1 MLVTSLFPIRVH
13 SRVSRALLLLFALAL
28 VAHAGSLRT
37 REGKFLEG
45 NVQLDAPA
53 GVKVT
58 LANGQQQA
66 FPFASLEQVVFT
78 ASSPTSLPPEV
89 AALMKGQG
97 LGLLGTYYER
107 VDLSGRAVHRLDETI
122 NFDWELG
129 EPIAGV
135 QKDYFSARW
144 AGQLEAPVSGKFT
157 FHLDADDGARLWV
170 GDRLICDAWRI
181 SDSSE
186 ISGTMDLQAGQRYD
200 FRIEY
205 YDNLGPAHLRLTW
218 SAPGIPKSLIPR
230 SQLHPILAVKPTD
243 NKGLLA
249 AYFRRTELDSIS
261 AVTRLDPQLD
271 FTWGNNAPV
280 AEVPA
285 ESFSVRWSG
294 QVTAPFTESHTFH
307 VEAGG
312 GVRVW
317 LDGQR
322 ILDQWRDQPGE
333 FYSTVVPLTAGQKY
347 DLRVEHSST
356 NKEAKLRL
364 LWSSASQRKSVIP
377 ATALSPSQPARP
389 AGAKPVHGLLGT
401 YFSRA
406 DCSSEVLKRV
416 DAQVNFDWADKPAAL
431 GVPTEDFSVR
441 WTGQVQVQHTENHTF
456 HLETDDGVRVWVGD
470 KQVIDEWR
478 QQATTVVSLPVP
490 LTAGQFYPLTIEY
503 FSAKPPALVK
513 LKWSSPS
520 TPLGII
526 PANRLYPPHAPSTPA
541 PGERRLGLDRGVV
554 TWDGSFL
561 AAPPVAGDDT
571 ALQFGGA
578 QKDFSLSTVNAARL
592 IFQNVSAQR
601 AAKVEPGRSG
611 VLLVNGDFVDG
622 EFKGLDRG
630 RVKLSSVLFGLKFF
644 DANYEVVAVILREPA
659 PGTPQFLIRASD
671 GSVLLVKKF
680 AITPEGLTIED
691 ATLRG
696 YKVPAQEL
704 VEVRQGS
711 GTNLFSASLR
721 LGPQS
726 LHAQMA
732 RADAAAEREWK
743 AKAEAVRNVV
753 LAENDKRAR
762 MDDEEQRKI
771 RTELDAVT
779 EAERTLKSATAKL
792 TANQEALAKA
802 RVELKD
808 AEAKA
813 EELRLAAKKAV
824 EVHDARIVETE
835 KHSAQHDKGKAAYS
849 QRGQE
854 LLVATR
860 TRDVRQSTLN
870 NEVSAAE
877 SAVSSARNR
886 LAAAKQDE
894 LNRMK
899 SAEANRKAAA
909 LVAEQGEAARV
920 KIEAAWK
927 AMQADAVKAVAAR
940 DEAKK
945 LMDKVAAE
953 SASAVKKAADSKL
966 AADKATTESAAKA
979 KAVTDARAHADKL
992 AAKAAAEKTAA
1003 EAAATLAKT
1012 AADKA
1017 ATELASS
1024 LKAAA
1029 DLKQAAD
1036 QATSDSAAKAKTAA
1050 AARVTADKLAA
1061 TAVTEKA
1068 AAEAAANLAKAAADK
1083 AATDLASAMKKAAD
1097 SKLVADKASTESA
1110 ARAKAATDAR
1120 AAADKLTAKAAT
1132 EKAAAEAAANLAKT
1146 AADKAAS
1153 DLTSSLKAAADH
1165 KLAADQAASDS
1176 AAKAKT
1182 AAAARASADKV
1193 AATAV
1198 TEKAAAEAAATLA
1211 KTAADKAATDLASAM
1226 KKAADSKLVADKATT
1241 ESAARAKAATDARAS
1256 ADKLAAQA
1264 ATEKAAAEAA
1274 WNLAKTAADKAATEL
1289 TNSLKV
1295 ANDNKLAAEKATT
1308 ESAAKAKAVTDAR
1321 ANADKLAAKAATE
1334 KAAAEAAATLA
1345 KTAADKAAT
1354 DLASAMKKAADS
1366 KLAADKATTESAAR
1380 AKAATD
1386 ARASADKLAAQ
1397 AATEKAAA
1405 EAAWNLAK
1413 TAADKAAAE
1422 LASALKASADNKLAA
1437 DKLNTELAAATRTAE
1452 AARVKRDALQADEA
1466 AKKRDLDRLAA
1477 ESTVKAAAAK
1487 TAQAAFE
1494 KTEREVKEARGK
1506 AEAMLQQAEAKLAE
1520 LKAGREKEL
1529 ALLNAKVTELEA
1541 ARKAL
1546 DKANSELWNHILK
1559 LAQERDALKLQRTN
1573 AESAL
1578 GRASTELSLRQRGVQ
1593 SAETLVTQ
1601 ATEMKLAGEKLLT
1614 VAKAAVDKRARAQF
1628 K

>member
-1 MLVTSLFPIRVH
+1 MTRLPFLPIRAH
-13 SRVSRALLLLFALAL
+13 PRVLRALLCFLGCATVLT
-28 VAHAGSLRT
+28 AHAGSLRT

-107 VDLSGRAVHRLDETI
+107 VDLSGRAVHRLDESI

-129 EPIAGV
+129 EPITGV

-200 FRIEY
+200 FRLEY

-218 SAPGIPKSLIPR
+218 SAPGIPKSVIPR
-230 SQLHPILAVKPTD
+230 SQLHPNLAVKPTD

-249 AYFRRTELDSIS
+249 AYFRRTELDSSS
-261 AVTRLDPQLD
+261 AVTRLDAQLD

-285 ESFSVRWSG
+285 ESFSARWSG
-294 QVTAPFTESHTFH
+294 QVTAQFTESHTFH

-322 ILDQWRDQPGE
+322 ILDQWREQPGE
-333 FYSTVVPLTAGQKY
+333 YYSTVVPLTAGQKY
-347 DLRVEHSST
+347 DLRIEHFST
-356 NKEAKLRL
+356 SKEAKLRL

-377 ATALSPSQPARP
+377 AAALTPSQPARP

-441 WTGQVQVQHTENHTF
+441 WTGQVQAQHTENHTF
-456 HLETDDGVRVWVGD
+456 HVETDDGVRVWVGD

-526 PANRLYPPHAPSTPA
+526 PANRLYPPHAPSAPA

-561 AAPPVAGDDT
+561 AAPLVAGDDT

-592 IFQNVSAQR
+592 IFQNLSAQR

-622 EFKGLDRG
+622 EFKGLERG

-659 PGTPQFLIRASD
+659 PGTPQFRIRASD

-711 GTNLFSASLR
+711 GTNLFSASLQ

-726 LHAQMA
+726 LHAQVA
-732 RADAAAEREWK
+732 KVDAAAEREWK

-779 EAERTLKSATAKL
+779 EADRTLKTATAKL
-792 TANQEALAKA
+792 TALQEALAKA
-802 RVELKD
+802 RAELKD

-813 EELRLAAKKAV
+813 EELRLAAKKAT
-824 EVHDARIVETE
+824 EAYDAKIAETDRH
-835 KHSAQHDKGKAAYS
+835 KAQHDKGKATYS

-854 LLVATR
+854 LLAATR
-860 TRDVRQSTLN
+860 TRDTTQTRLN
-870 NEVSAAE
+870 NEVLAAE
-877 SAVSSARNR
+877 QALSSARNR
-886 LAAAKQDE
+886 LASAKQDE

-909 LVAEQGEAARV
+909 LAAEQGEAARV
-920 KIEAAWK
+920 KVEAAWK
-927 AMQADAVKAVAAR
+927 ATQADAAKAVAAR

-953 SASAVKKAADSKL
+953 SASAMKKAADSKL
-966 AADKATTESAAKA
+966 AGDKATTESAARA
-979 KAVTDARAHADKL
+979 KAVADARANADKL
-992 AAKAAAEKTAA
+992 ATKAATEKAA
-1003 EAAATLAKT
+1003 SEAAVNLAKT

-1024 LKAAA
+1024 IKV
-1029 DLKQAAD
+1029 
-1036 QATSDSAAKAKTAA
+1036 AT
-1050 AARVTADKLAA
+1050 
-1061 TAVTEKA
+1061 
-1068 AAEAAANLAKAAADK
+1068 
-1083 AATDLASAMKKAAD
+1083 
-1097 SKLVADKASTESA
+1097 
-1110 ARAKAATDAR
+1110 
-1120 AAADKLTAKAAT
+1120 
-1132 EKAAAEAAANLAKT
+1132 
-1146 AADKAAS
+1146 
-1153 DLTSSLKAAADH
+1153 DH

-1182 AAAARASADKV
+1182 AAAARARADKL

-1198 TEKAAAEAAATLA
+1198 TEKAAAET
-1211 KTAADKAATDLASAM
+1211 TA
-1226 KKAADSKLVADKATT
+1226 
-1241 ESAARAKAATDARAS
+1241 
-1256 ADKLAAQA
+1256 
-1264 ATEKAAAEAA
+1264 
-1274 WNLAKTAADKAATEL
+1274 NLAKA
-1289 TNSLKV
+1289 
-1295 ANDNKLAAEKATT
+1295 
-1308 ESAAKAKAVTDAR
+1308 
-1321 ANADKLAAKAATE
+1321 
-1334 KAAAEAAATLA
+1334 
-1345 KTAADKAAT
+1345 AADKAAT

-1366 KLAADKATTESAAR
+1366 KLAADKATTESAAKAKAATDARDAAAKLTAKAAPEKAAAEAAANLAKTAADKAATELANALKVANDSKLAAEKANTESVAKAKAGADARANADKLAAKAATDKAAAEAAANQAKAAADKAATDLASAVKKAADSKLAADKATTESAAR
-1380 AKAATD
+1380 AKAATE
-1386 ARASADKLAAQ
+1386 ARASADKLAAN
-1397 AATEKAAA
+1397 AATGRTAA
-1405 EAAWNLAK
+1405 EAAWTLAK

-1422 LASALKASADNKLAA
+1422 LVSALKASADNKLAA

-1452 AARVKRDALQADEA
+1452 AARVKRDALQTDEA

-1477 ESTVKAAAAK
+1477 ESTAKAAAAK

-1506 AEAMLQQAEAKLAE
+1506 AETQLQQAEAKLAE
-1520 LKAGREKEL
+1520 AKTSREKEL

-1541 ARKAL
+1541 VRKAL
-1546 DKANSELWNHILK
+1546 DKENSELWNHIQK
-1559 LAQERDALKLQRTN
+1559 LAQERDALKVQRTN
-1573 AESAL
+1573 ADGAL
-1578 GRASTELSLRQRGVQ
+1578 GRASTEVSLRQRGVQ
-1593 SAETLVTQ
+1593 TAETLLAQ
-1601 ATEMKLAGEKLLT
+1601 ATEKKLASEKLLAD
-1614 VAKAAVDKRARAQF
+1614 AKAAVDKRARAQF

>member
-1 MLVTSLFPIRVH
+1 MISAFSIPFRAL
-13 SRVSRALLLLFALAL
+13 SRVSRALFLFFAFAL
-28 VAHAGSLRT
+28 VVHAGSLRT

-53 GVKVT
+53 GVKIT

-66 FPFASLEQVVFT
+66 FPFASLEQVTFT

-107 VDLSGRAVHRLDETI
+107 VDLSGRAVHRLDESI

-129 EPIAGV
+129 EPVTGV

-144 AGQLEAPVSGKFT
+144 SGQLEAPVSGKFT
-157 FHLDADDGARLWV
+157 FYLDADDGAQLWV
-170 GDRLICDAWRI
+170 GDRMVCDAWRI

-186 ISGTMDLQAGQRYD
+186 ISGTMELQAGQRYD
-200 FRIEY
+200 LRIVY
-205 YDNLGPAHLRLTW
+205 YDNLGPAHLRLSW
-218 SAPGIPKSLIPR
+218 AGPGIPKSIIPR
-230 SQLHPILAVKPTD
+230 SQLHPILGVKPTGSQ
-243 NKGLLA
+243 GLLA
-249 AYFRRTELDSIS
+249 AYFRRTELDSSS

-271 FTWGNNAPV
+271 FNWGNNAPV

-285 ESFSVRWSG
+285 ESFSARWSG
-294 QVTAPFTESHTFH
+294 QVTAQFTESHTFH

-322 ILDQWRDQPGE
+322 ILDQWREQPGE

-347 DLRVEHSST
+347 DLRIEHFNTS
-356 NKEAKLRL
+356 KEAKMRL
-364 LWSSASQRKSVIP
+364 LWSSASLRKAVIP

-441 WTGQVQVQHTENHTF
+441 WTGQLQAQHTENHTF
-456 HLETDDGVRVWVGD
+456 HVETDDGVRVWVGD
-470 KQVIDEWR
+470 KQIIDEWR

-526 PANRLYPPHAPSTPA
+526 PANRLYPPHAPNTPS

-561 AAPPVAGDDT
+561 AAPLVAGDDT

-592 IFQNVSAQR
+592 IFQNLSAQR

-622 EFKGLDRG
+622 EFKGLERG

-644 DANYEVVAVILREPA
+644 DANYEVVAVVLREPS
-659 PGTPQFLIRASD
+659 PGTPQFRIRASD

-711 GTNLFSASLR
+711 GTNLFSASLQ

-726 LHAQMA
+726 LHAQA
-732 RADAAAEREWK
+732 AKVDAAAEREWK

-762 MDDEEQRKI
+762 MDVEEERKI

-779 EAERTLKSATAKL
+779 EADRTLKTATAKL
-792 TANQEALAKA
+792 TALQEALAKA
-802 RVELKD
+802 RAELKE

-813 EELRLAAKKAV
+813 EELRLAAKKAT
-824 EVHDARIVETE
+824 EAYDAKIAETD
-835 KHSAQHDKGKAAYS
+835 KHKAQHDKGKAAYS

-854 LLVATR
+854 LLAATR
-860 TRDVRQSTLN
+860 TRDTTQTRLN
-870 NEVSAAE
+870 NEVLAAE
-877 SAVSSARNR
+877 QALSSARNR
-886 LAAAKQDE
+886 LASAKQDE

-899 SAEANRKAAA
+899 SADTNRKAAA
-909 LVAEQGEAARV
+909 LAAEQGEAARAKV
-920 KIEAAWK
+920 EAAWK
-927 AMQADAVKAVAAR
+927 ATQADAAKAVAAR

-945 LMDKVAAE
+945 LMEKAA
-953 SASAVKKAADSKL
+953 ADLATAVKRSGDSRL
-966 AADKATTESAAKA
+966 VADKATAELAAKT
-979 KAVTDARAHADKL
+979 KAVTDTRATADKL

-1003 EAAATLAKT
+1003 EAAAN
-1012 AADKA
+1012 
-1017 ATELASS
+1017 
-1024 LKAAA
+1024 
-1029 DLKQAAD
+1029 Q
-1036 QATSDSAAKAKTAA
+1036 
-1050 AARVTADKLAA
+1050 
-1061 TAVTEKA
+1061 
-1068 AAEAAANLAKAAADK
+1068 AKAAADK
-1083 AATDLASAMKKAAD
+1083 AATDLASASKKSAD
-1097 SKLVADKASTESA
+1097 S
-1110 ARAKAATDAR
+1110 
-1120 AAADKLTAKAAT
+1120 
-1132 EKAAAEAAANLAKT
+1132 
-1146 AADKAAS
+1146 
-1153 DLTSSLKAAADH
+1153 
-1165 KLAADQAASDS
+1165 
-1176 AAKAKT
+1176 
-1182 AAAARASADKV
+1182 
-1193 AATAV
+1193 
-1198 TEKAAAEAAATLA
+1198 
-1211 KTAADKAATDLASAM
+1211 
-1226 KKAADSKLVADKATT
+1226 
-1241 ESAARAKAATDARAS
+1241 
-1256 ADKLAAQA
+1256 
-1264 ATEKAAAEAA
+1264 
-1274 WNLAKTAADKAATEL
+1274 
-1289 TNSLKV
+1289 
-1295 ANDNKLAAEKATT
+1295 KLAAEKAAA
-1308 ESAAKAKAVTDAR
+1308 ESAAKAKAATDTR
-1321 ANADKLAAKAATE
+1321 AAADKLAAKAATE
-1334 KAAAEAAATLA
+1334 KAAAEAAWNLA
-1345 KTAADKAAT
+1345 KAAAAKAAT
-1354 DLASAMKKAADS
+1354 EQANALKASADS
-1366 KLAADKATTESAAR
+1366 KLAADQQTTDHAAR
-1380 AKAATD
+1380 T
-1386 ARASADKLAAQ
+1386 RA
-1397 AATEKAAA
+1397 
-1405 EAAWNLAK
+1405 
-1413 TAADKAAAE
+1413 
-1422 LASALKASADNKLAA
+1422 
-1437 DKLNTELAAATRTAE
+1437 AE
-1452 AARVKRDALQADEA
+1452 AARVKRDALLADEA

-1487 TAQAAFE
+1487 TAQTTFE
-1494 KTEREVKEARGK
+1494 KTEREVKEARAK
-1506 AEAMLQQAEAKLAE
+1506 AETQLQQAEAKLAE
-1520 LKAGREKEL
+1520 AKTGREKEL

-1546 DKANSELWNHILK
+1546 DKENGELWNRIVK
-1559 LAQERDALKLQRTN
+1559 LAQERDALKVQRTN
-1573 AESAL
+1573 ADGAL
-1578 GRASTELSLRQRGVQ
+1578 GRANTEVSLRQRGVQ
-1593 SAETLVTQ
+1593 TAETLLAQ
-1601 ATEMKLAGEKLLT
+1601 ATEKKLASEKLLAD
-1614 VAKAAVDKRARAQF
+1614 AKAAVDKRARAQF

>member
-1 MLVTSLFPIRVH
+1 MYSRLIPIRVH
-13 SRVSRALLLLFALAL
+13 SRVSRALLLCFALTL
-28 VAHAGSLRT
+28 TIHAGSLRT

-53 GVKVT
+53 GVKIT

-66 FPFASLEQVVFT
+66 FPFASLEQVTFT

-107 VDLSGRAVHRLDETI
+107 VDLSGRAVHRLDESI

-129 EPIAGV
+129 EPVTGV

-144 AGQLEAPVSGKFT
+144 SGQLEAPVSGKFT
-157 FHLDADDGARLWV
+157 FYLDADDGAQLWV
-170 GDRLICDAWRI
+170 GDRMVCDAWRI

-186 ISGTMDLQAGQRYD
+186 ISGTMELQAGQRYD
-200 FRIEY
+200 LRIVY
-205 YDNLGPAHLRLTW
+205 YDNLGPAHLRLSW
-218 SAPGIPKSLIPR
+218 AGPGIPKSVIPR
-230 SQLHPILAVKPTD
+230 SQLHPILGVKPTGSQ
-243 NKGLLA
+243 GLLA
-249 AYFRRTELDSIS
+249 AYFRRTELDSSS

-285 ESFSVRWSG
+285 ESFSARWSG
-294 QVTAPFTESHTFH
+294 QVTAQFTESHTFH

-322 ILDQWRDQPGE
+322 ILDQWREQPGE
-333 FYSTVVPLTAGQKY
+333 FYSTVVPLAAGQKY
-347 DLRVEHSST
+347 DLRIEHFNTS
-356 NKEAKLRL
+356 KEAKLRL
-364 LWSSASQRKSVIP
+364 LWSSASQRKAVIP

-441 WTGQVQVQHTENHTF
+441 WTGQLQAQHTENHTF
-456 HLETDDGVRVWVGD
+456 HVETDDGVRVWVGD
-470 KQVIDEWR
+470 KQIIDEWR

-526 PANRLYPPHAPSTPA
+526 PANRLYPPHAPNTPS

-561 AAPPVAGDDT
+561 AAPLVAGDDT

-592 IFQNVSAQR
+592 IFQNLSAQR

-622 EFKGLDRG
+622 EFKGLERG

-644 DANYEVVAVILREPA
+644 DANYEVVAVVLREPS
-659 PGTPQFLIRASD
+659 PGTPQFRIRASD

-711 GTNLFSASLR
+711 GTNLFSASLQ

-726 LHAQMA
+726 LHAQA
-732 RADAAAEREWK
+732 AKVDAAAEREWK

-762 MDDEEQRKI
+762 MDVEEERKI

-779 EAERTLKSATAKL
+779 EADRTLKTATAKL
-792 TANQEALAKA
+792 TALQEALAKA
-802 RVELKD
+802 RAELKE

-813 EELRLAAKKAV
+813 EELRLAAKKAT
-824 EVHDARIVETE
+824 EAYDAKIAETD
-835 KHSAQHDKGKAAYS
+835 KHKAQHDKGKAAYS

-854 LLVATR
+854 LLAATR
-860 TRDVRQSTLN
+860 TRDTTQTRLN
-870 NEVSAAE
+870 NEVLAAE
-877 SAVSSARNR
+877 QALSSARNR
-886 LAAAKQDE
+886 LASAKQDE

-899 SAEANRKAAA
+899 SADTNRKAAA
-909 LVAEQGEAARV
+909 LAAEQGEAARAKV
-920 KIEAAWK
+920 EAAWK
-927 AMQADAVKAVAAR
+927 ATQADAAKAVAAR

-945 LMDKVAAE
+945 LMEKTAADLTT
-953 SASAVKKAADSKL
+953 AVKRSADSRL
-966 AADKATTESAAKA
+966 VADKATAELAAKT
-979 KAVTDARAHADKL
+979 KAVTDTRATADKL

-1003 EAAATLAKT
+1003 E
-1012 AADKA
+1012 
-1017 ATELASS
+1017 
-1024 LKAAA
+1024 
-1029 DLKQAAD
+1029 
-1036 QATSDSAAKAKTAA
+1036 SAA
-1050 AARVTADKLAA
+1050 
-1061 TAVTEKA
+1061 
-1068 AAEAAANLAKAAADK
+1068 NQAKAAADK
-1083 AATDLASAMKKAAD
+1083 AATDLASASKKSAD
-1097 SKLVADKASTESA
+1097 S
-1110 ARAKAATDAR
+1110 
-1120 AAADKLTAKAAT
+1120 
-1132 EKAAAEAAANLAKT
+1132 
-1146 AADKAAS
+1146 
-1153 DLTSSLKAAADH
+1153 
-1165 KLAADQAASDS
+1165 
-1176 AAKAKT
+1176 
-1182 AAAARASADKV
+1182 
-1193 AATAV
+1193 
-1198 TEKAAAEAAATLA
+1198 
-1211 KTAADKAATDLASAM
+1211 
-1226 KKAADSKLVADKATT
+1226 
-1241 ESAARAKAATDARAS
+1241 
-1256 ADKLAAQA
+1256 
-1264 ATEKAAAEAA
+1264 
-1274 WNLAKTAADKAATEL
+1274 
-1289 TNSLKV
+1289 
-1295 ANDNKLAAEKATT
+1295 KLAAEKAAA
-1308 ESAAKAKAVTDAR
+1308 ESAAKAKAATDTR
-1321 ANADKLAAKAATE
+1321 AAADKLAAKAATE
-1334 KAAAEAAATLA
+1334 KAAAEAAWNLA
-1345 KTAADKAAT
+1345 KAAAAKAAT
-1354 DLASAMKKAADS
+1354 EQANALKASADS
-1366 KLAADKATTESAAR
+1366 KLAADQQTTDHAAR
-1380 AKAATD
+1380 T
-1386 ARASADKLAAQ
+1386 RA
-1397 AATEKAAA
+1397 
-1405 EAAWNLAK
+1405 
-1413 TAADKAAAE
+1413 
-1422 LASALKASADNKLAA
+1422 
-1437 DKLNTELAAATRTAE
+1437 AE
-1452 AARVKRDALQADEA
+1452 AARVKRDALLADEA

-1494 KTEREVKEARGK
+1494 KTEREVKEARAK
-1506 AEAMLQQAEAKLAE
+1506 AEAQLQQAEAKLAE
-1520 LKAGREKEL
+1520 AKTGREKEL

-1546 DKANSELWNHILK
+1546 DKENGDLWNRIVK
-1559 LAQERDALKLQRTN
+1559 LAQERDALKVQRTN
-1573 AESAL
+1573 ADGAL
-1578 GRASTELSLRQRGVQ
+1578 GRAITEVSLRQRGVQ
-1593 SAETLVTQ
+1593 TAETLLAQ
-1601 ATEMKLAGEKLLT
+1601 ATEKKLASEKLLAD
-1614 VAKAAVDKRARAQF
+1614 AKAAVDKRARAQF

>member
-1 MLVTSLFPIRVH
+1 MTSVLIRTH
-13 SRVSRALLLLFALAL
+13 SRAVAFILACATTL

-37 REGKFLEG
+37 RDGKFLEG
-45 NVQLDAPA
+45 TVQLDAPA
-53 GVKVT
+53 GVKIT
-58 LANGQQQA
+58 LANGQQQT
-66 FPFASLEQVVFT
+66 FPLASLEQATFT
-78 ASSPTSLPPEV
+78 ASSATSLPPEV

-97 LGLLGTYYER
+97 FGLLGTYYER
-107 VDLSGRAVHRLDETI
+107 VDLSGRPVHRLDAAI

-129 EPIAGV
+129 EPIVGV

-144 AGQLEAPVSGKFT
+144 SGQLEAPVSGKFT

-170 GDRLICDAWRI
+170 GDRLVCDAWRI

-186 ISGTMDLQAGQRYD
+186 ISGTMDLQAGQLYD
-200 FRIEY
+200 LRLEY
-205 YDNLGPAHLRLTW
+205 YDNLGPAHLRLSWTG
-218 SAPGIPKSLIPR
+218 PGIPKSVVPR
-230 SQLHPILAVKPTD
+230 SQLHPSLGVKSAGSQ
-243 NKGLLA
+243 GLLA
-249 AYFRRTELDSIS
+249 AYFRRTDLDSSS

-271 FTWGNNAPV
+271 FNWGNNAPV

-285 ESFSVRWSG
+285 ESFSARWSG
-294 QVTAPFTESHTFH
+294 QVTAQFTESHTFH

-347 DLRVEHSST
+347 GLRIEHFST
-356 NKEAKLRL
+356 SKEAKMRL
-364 LWSSASQRKSVIP
+364 LWSSASQRKAVIP
-377 ATALSPSQPARP
+377 AAALSPSQPPRS
-389 AGAKPVHGLLGT
+389 AGAKPVHGLLGA

-416 DAQVNFDWADKPAAL
+416 DAQVNFDWADKPAAM

-441 WTGQVQVQHTENHTF
+441 WTGQLQAQHTENHTF
-456 HLETDDGVRVWVGD
+456 HVETDDGVRVWVGD

-526 PANRLYPPHAPSTPA
+526 PANRLYPPHAPNTPS

-561 AAPPVAGDDT
+561 AAPLVAGDDT

-592 IFQNVSAQR
+592 IFQNLSAQR

-622 EFKGLDRG
+622 EFKGLERG

-659 PGTPQFLIRASD
+659 LGAPTFRVKVSD

-711 GTNLFSASLR
+711 GTNLFSASLQ

-726 LHAQMA
+726 LHAQA
-732 RADAAAEREWK
+732 AKVDAAAEREWK
-743 AKAEAVRNVV
+743 SKAEAVRNVV
-753 LAENDKRAR
+753 VAENDKRAR

-779 EAERTLKSATAKL
+779 EADRILKTATAKL
-792 TANQEALAKA
+792 TALQEAFAKS
-802 RVELKD
+802 RSELKD

-813 EELRLAAKKAV
+813 EELRLAAKKAT
-824 EVHDARIVETE
+824 EAYDAKIAETD
-835 KHSAQHDKGKAAYS
+835 KHKAQHDKGKATYS

-854 LLVATR
+854 LLAATR
-860 TRDVRQSTLN
+860 TRDTTQTRLN
-870 NEVSAAE
+870 NEVLAAE
-877 SAVSSARNR
+877 QALSSARNR
-886 LAAAKQDE
+886 LASAKQDE

-909 LVAEQGEAARV
+909 LAAEQGEAARV
-920 KIEAAWK
+920 KVEAAWK
-927 AMQADAVKAVAAR
+927 ATQADAAKAVAAR

-953 SASAVKKAADSKL
+953 SASAMKKAADSKL
-966 AADKATTESAAKA
+966 AADKATTESAARA
-979 KAVTDARAHADKL
+979 KAATEARASADKL
-992 AAKAAAEKTAA
+992 AAKAA
-1003 EAAATLAKT
+1003 
-1012 AADKA
+1012 
-1017 ATELASS
+1017 
-1024 LKAAA
+1024 
-1029 DLKQAAD
+1029 
-1036 QATSDSAAKAKTAA
+1036 
-1050 AARVTADKLAA
+1050 
-1061 TAVTEKA
+1061 TEKA
-1068 AAEAAANLAKAAADK
+1068 A
-1083 AATDLASAMKKAAD
+1083 S
-1097 SKLVADKASTESA
+1097 
-1110 ARAKAATDAR
+1110 
-1120 AAADKLTAKAAT
+1120 
-1132 EKAAAEAAANLAKT
+1132 EAAANLAKT
-1146 AADKAAS
+1146 A
-1153 DLTSSLKAAADH
+1153 
-1165 KLAADQAASDS
+1165 
-1176 AAKAKT
+1176 
-1182 AAAARASADKV
+1182 V
-1193 AATAV
+1193 
-1198 TEKAAAEAAATLA
+1198 
-1211 KTAADKAATDLASAM
+1211 
-1226 KKAADSKLVADKATT
+1226 
-1241 ESAARAKAATDARAS
+1241 
-1256 ADKLAAQA
+1256 
-1264 ATEKAAAEAA
+1264 
-1274 WNLAKTAADKAATEL
+1274 DKAATEL
-1289 TNSLKV
+1289 ANALKA
-1295 ANDNKLAAEKATT
+1295 ANDSKLAAEKATT

-1321 ANADKLAAKAATE
+1321 ANADKLAAKAATD
-1334 KAAAEAAATLA
+1334 KAAAEAAANQA
-1345 KTAADKAAT
+1345 KAAADKAAT
-1354 DLASAMKKAADS
+1354 DLASAVKKAADS

-1380 AKAATD
+1380 AKAATE
-1386 ARASADKLAAQ
+1386 ARASADKLAAN
-1397 AATEKAAA
+1397 AATGKTAA
-1405 EAAWNLAK
+1405 EAAWTLAK

-1422 LASALKASADNKLAA
+1422 LVSALKASADNKLAA

-1452 AARVKRDALQADEA
+1452 AARVKRDALQADEG

-1477 ESTVKAAAAK
+1477 ESTGKAAAAK
-1487 TAQAAFE
+1487 TAQVAFE

-1529 ALLNAKVTELEA
+1529 ALLNAKVTGLEA
-1541 ARKAL
+1541 VRKAL
-1546 DKANSELWNHILK
+1546 DKENGELWNHIQK
-1559 LAQERDALKLQRTN
+1559 LAQERDALKVQRTN
-1573 AESAL
+1573 ADGAL
-1578 GRASTELSLRQRGVQ
+1578 GRANTEVSLRQRGVQ
-1593 SAETLVTQ
+1593 TAETLLAQ
-1601 ATEMKLAGEKLLT
+1601 ATEKKLASEKLLAD
-1614 VAKAAVDKRARAQF
+1614 AKAAVDKRARAQF

>member
-1 MLVTSLFPIRVH
+1 MTSVLIRTH
-13 SRVSRALLLLFALAL
+13 SRAVAFILACATTL
-28 VAHAGSLRT
+28 AAHAGSLRT
-37 REGKFLEG
+37 RDGKFHEG
-45 NVQLDAPA
+45 TVQLDAPA
-53 GVKVT
+53 GVKIT
-58 LANGQQQA
+58 LANGQQQT
-66 FPFASLEQVVFT
+66 FPLASLEQATFT
-78 ASSPTSLPPEV
+78 ASSATSLPPEV

-97 LGLLGTYYER
+97 FGLLGTYYER
-107 VDLSGRAVHRLDETI
+107 VDLSGRPVHRLDAAI

-129 EPIAGV
+129 EPIVGV

-144 AGQLEAPVSGKFT
+144 SGQLEAPVSGKFT

-170 GDRLICDAWRI
+170 GDRLVCDAWRI

-186 ISGTMDLQAGQRYD
+186 ISGTMDLQAGQLYD
-200 FRIEY
+200 LRLEY
-205 YDNLGPAHLRLTW
+205 YDNLGPAHLRLSWTG
-218 SAPGIPKSLIPR
+218 PGIPKSVVPR
-230 SQLHPILAVKPTD
+230 SQLHPSLGIKSAGSQ
-243 NKGLLA
+243 GLLA
-249 AYFRRTELDSIS
+249 AYFRRTDLDSSS

-271 FTWGNNAPV
+271 FNWGNNAPV

-285 ESFSVRWSG
+285 ESFSARWSG
-294 QVTAPFTESHTFH
+294 QVTAQFTESHTFH

-347 DLRVEHSST
+347 GLRIEHFST
-356 NKEAKLRL
+356 SKEAKMRL
-364 LWSSASQRKSVIP
+364 LWSSASQRKAVIP
-377 ATALSPSQPARP
+377 AAALSPSQPPRS
-389 AGAKPVHGLLGT
+389 AGAKPVHGLLGA

-416 DAQVNFDWADKPAAL
+416 DAQVNFDWADKPAAM

-441 WTGQVQVQHTENHTF
+441 WTGQLQAQHTENHTF
-456 HLETDDGVRVWVGD
+456 HVETDDGVRVWVGD

-526 PANRLYPPHAPSTPA
+526 PANRLYPPHAPNTPS

-561 AAPPVAGDDT
+561 AAPLVAGDDT

-592 IFQNVSAQR
+592 IFQNLSAQR

-622 EFKGLDRG
+622 EFKGLERG

-659 PGTPQFLIRASD
+659 LGAPTFRVKVSD

-711 GTNLFSASLR
+711 GTNLFSASLQ

-726 LHAQMA
+726 LHAQA
-732 RADAAAEREWK
+732 AKVDAAAEREWK
-743 AKAEAVRNVV
+743 SKAEAVRNVV
-753 LAENDKRAR
+753 VAENDKRAR

-779 EAERTLKSATAKL
+779 EADRILKTATAKL
-792 TANQEALAKA
+792 TALQEAFAKS
-802 RVELKD
+802 RSELKD

-813 EELRLAAKKAV
+813 EELRLAAKKAT
-824 EVHDARIVETE
+824 EAYDAKIAETD
-835 KHSAQHDKGKAAYS
+835 KHKAQHDKGKATYS

-854 LLVATR
+854 LLAATR
-860 TRDVRQSTLN
+860 TRDTTQTRLN
-870 NEVSAAE
+870 NEVLAAE
-877 SAVSSARNR
+877 QALSSARNR
-886 LAAAKQDE
+886 LASAKQDE

-909 LVAEQGEAARV
+909 LAAEQGEAARV
-920 KIEAAWK
+920 KVEAAWK
-927 AMQADAVKAVAAR
+927 ATQADAAKAVAAR

-953 SASAVKKAADSKL
+953 SASAMKKAADSKLAADKAATDLASAVKKAADSKL
-966 AADKATTESAAKA
+966 AADKATTESAARA
-979 KAVTDARAHADKL
+979 KAATEARASADKL
-992 AAKAAAEKTAA
+992 AAKAA
-1003 EAAATLAKT
+1003 
-1012 AADKA
+1012 
-1017 ATELASS
+1017 
-1024 LKAAA
+1024 
-1029 DLKQAAD
+1029 
-1036 QATSDSAAKAKTAA
+1036 
-1050 AARVTADKLAA
+1050 
-1061 TAVTEKA
+1061 TEKA
-1068 AAEAAANLAKAAADK
+1068 A
-1083 AATDLASAMKKAAD
+1083 S
-1097 SKLVADKASTESA
+1097 
-1110 ARAKAATDAR
+1110 
-1120 AAADKLTAKAAT
+1120 
-1132 EKAAAEAAANLAKT
+1132 EAAANLAKT
-1146 AADKAAS
+1146 A
-1153 DLTSSLKAAADH
+1153 
-1165 KLAADQAASDS
+1165 
-1176 AAKAKT
+1176 
-1182 AAAARASADKV
+1182 V
-1193 AATAV
+1193 
-1198 TEKAAAEAAATLA
+1198 
-1211 KTAADKAATDLASAM
+1211 
-1226 KKAADSKLVADKATT
+1226 
-1241 ESAARAKAATDARAS
+1241 
-1256 ADKLAAQA
+1256 
-1264 ATEKAAAEAA
+1264 
-1274 WNLAKTAADKAATEL
+1274 DKAATEL
-1289 TNSLKV
+1289 ANALKA
-1295 ANDNKLAAEKATT
+1295 ANDSKLAAEKATT

-1321 ANADKLAAKAATE
+1321 ANADKLAANAATG
-1334 KAAAEAAATLA
+1334 
-1345 KTAADKAAT
+1345 KT
-1354 DLASAMKKAADS
+1354 
-1366 KLAADKATTESAAR
+1366 
-1380 AKAATD
+1380 
-1386 ARASADKLAAQ
+1386 
-1397 AATEKAAA
+1397 AA
-1405 EAAWNLAK
+1405 EAAWTLAK

-1422 LASALKASADNKLAA
+1422 LVSALKASADNKLAA

-1452 AARVKRDALQADEA
+1452 AARVKRDALQADEG

-1477 ESTVKAAAAK
+1477 ESTGKAAAAK
-1487 TAQAAFE
+1487 TAQVAFE

-1529 ALLNAKVTELEA
+1529 ALLNAKVTGLEA
-1541 ARKAL
+1541 VRKAL
-1546 DKANSELWNHILK
+1546 DKENGELWNHIQK
-1559 LAQERDALKLQRTN
+1559 LAQERDALKVQRTN
-1573 AESAL
+1573 ADGAL
-1578 GRASTELSLRQRGVQ
+1578 GRANTEVSLRQRGVQ
-1593 SAETLVTQ
+1593 TAETLLAQ
-1601 ATEMKLAGEKLLT
+1601 ATEKKLASEKLLAD
-1614 VAKAAVDKRARAQF
+1614 AKAAVDKRARAQF